1 MSIASIAT
9 EFILSDSLIREPK
22 DSRAKGL
29 RLELAT
35 DRMIKFISVGLPL
48 LLVSAALAKEISLKS
63 QITCFPPSNFS
74 LKQATYVDLYCW
86 ETLLHHQLQPSGNVQ
101 TSLWIHKVFPYSLL
115 VIGMTMY
122 LPALIWKVFVTPSL
136 IADLLFIIDELDKA
150 YNRSIK
156 VAQLI
161 VKKHENS
168 PNAKS
173 LIQEELDRVRR
184 EKLFEFPLLR
194 RYLACKSRSHYFV
207 CMYYMRQLLLL
218 VFIAAACLY
227 LIYCHLPAFFQDQ
240 FNCSIKSG
248 LLAND
253 PDIPAA
259 IQCKLTSV
267 IIFKMISVV
276 NGAVY
281 MLLVPMIIYTLLQL
295 CYWDKQFLAV
305 YEVLPAFDLVS
316 QKMLGCALND
326 LNVILH
332 FLRANINQL
341 QSFNRLAVLCI
352 VKDVGAGGHSY
363 TLVDM
368 MTLLVGLE
376 NYTQEGGSCTNAR
389 SENGAV
395 GLQHRGYLSP
405 PREEQQGRF
414 QTREITDWTCGNP
427 QSSSSC

>member
-22 DSRAKGL
+22 DSRAKNL

-48 LLVSAALAKEISLKS
+48 LLVSAALAKEISLRS

-86 ETLLHHQLQPSGNVQ
+86 ETLLHHQFQTSGTVEM
-101 TSLWIHKVFPYSLL
+101 SLWIHKVFPYSLL

-161 VKKHENS
+161 VKKYENS
-168 PNAKS
+168 PNANS
-173 LIQEELDRVRR
+173 LMQEELDRARR
-184 EKLFEFPLLR
+184 EKFFEFPLLQ
-194 RYLACKSRSHYFV
+194 RYLACKSRSHYFI
-207 CMYYMRQLLLL
+207 CMYFMKQLLLL

-227 LIYCHLPAFFQDQ
+227 LIFCHLPALFQDQ
-240 FNCSIKSG
+240 FSCSIKSG

-253 PDIPAA
+253 PNIPAV

-267 IIFKMISVV
+267 NIFKMISVV
-276 NGAVY
+276 NGVVY
-281 MLLVPMIIYTLLQL
+281 VLLVPMIVYSLLQL

-305 YEVLPAFDLVS
+305 YEMLPAFDLVS
-316 QKMLGCALND
+316 RKMLGYSLND
-326 LNVILH
+326 LNIILH

-341 QSFNRLAVLCI
+341 QSFNRLTILCV
-352 VKDVGAGGHSY
+352 VKDVSAGGKGY

-376 NYTQEGGSCTNAR
+376 GYTHEGANCTNA
-389 SENGAV
+389 STENGAIR
-395 GLQHRGYLSP
+395 LQHRGYTG
-405 PREEQQGRF
+405 RQQEGQQGRF
-414 QTREITDWTCGNP
+414 QTREGADWTCGNA
-427 QSSSSC
+427 QGSSSC